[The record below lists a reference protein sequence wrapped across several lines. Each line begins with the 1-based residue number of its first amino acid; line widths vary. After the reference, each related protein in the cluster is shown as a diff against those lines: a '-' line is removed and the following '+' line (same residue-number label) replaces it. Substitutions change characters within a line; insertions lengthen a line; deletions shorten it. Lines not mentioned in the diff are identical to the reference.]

1 MQLITQ
7 NYLRNKKNLYE
18 FLKLNSSYIKYL
30 NRDSNN
36 IKQFENDMKEKYK
49 IRTSDKVN
57 DFLDNIDMISS
68 MLEVFKK

>member
-7 NYLRNKKNLYE
+7 NYLRNKKNLYD

-36 IKQFENDMKEKYK
+36 IKQFESDMKEKYK
-49 IRTSDKVN
+49 IKTSDKVN

-68 MLEVFKK
+68 MLEVLRK